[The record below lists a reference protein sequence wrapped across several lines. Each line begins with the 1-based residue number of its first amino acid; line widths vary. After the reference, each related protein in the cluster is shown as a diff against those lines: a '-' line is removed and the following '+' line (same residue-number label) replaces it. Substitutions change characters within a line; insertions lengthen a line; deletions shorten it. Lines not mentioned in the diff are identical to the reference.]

1 MLVDRDHIGF
11 FGKMNSGKSSL
22 MNLLTQQETSIT
34 DSTPG
39 TTADTKIAMQE
50 IHGMG
55 PVKLYDTAGLDE
67 LSDLGAKKKAK
78 VLNALKECDLVILV
92 IDPFT
97 TEFETEQLVLN
108 EARETDK
115 QVLVIYNLFDPAH
128 QQYIER
134 VNEQLPLLKFYP
146 SLAISAV
153 DVKFRQ
159 ELLQFILANFDSKN
173 HKMELLPFVEK
184 DEFYILIIPMDEE
197 TPPGRYL
204 RPQAMAEEYIT
215 RNWAFPVS
223 YRMNLGI
230 ARSEDPKE
238 ERNRFDAFLNSLSRR
253 PKAIITDSQAMDIL
267 SKWAPADMQLTTFSI
282 MMINYVSKGRIQD
295 FYEGIAAMN
304 QLKAGDRVLIAEA
317 CNHSRIKEDIGIVQI
332 PNKIKRNFPGVGID
346 FNFGREFQDNEQLQQ
361 YKLIIHCGG
370 CMISN
375 QKLQARLRDLRSV
388 GVPITNYGVFLSWMQ
403 GTEAL
408 ERVMEPW
415 RE

>member
-1 MLVDRDHIGF
+1 
-11 FGKMNSGKSSL
+11 

-67 LSDLGAKKKAK
+67 LSGLGEKKKAK
-78 VLNALKECDLVILV
+78 VLNALKECDLIVLV
-92 IDPFT
+92 IDPST
-97 TEFETEQLVLN
+97 NNFETEELVLN
-108 EARETDK
+108 EAREADK
-115 QVLVIYNLFDPAH
+115 QLLVVYNLFRPDDK
-128 QQYIER
+128 QYIQQISEK
-134 VNEQLPLLKFYP
+134 LPLLKFYP
-146 SLAISAV
+146 YMAISAI
-153 DVKFRQ
+153 DKTYRQ
-159 ELLQFILANFDSKN
+159 ELLQFILEHFDSRN

-184 DEFYILIIPMDEE
+184 DQFYVLIIPMDEE

-230 ARSEDPKE
+230 ARSEDPAKE
-238 ERNRFDAFLNSLSRR
+238 KDRFSAFLDSLGRR

-267 SKWAPADMQLTTFSI
+267 SKWAPEDMLLTTFSI
-282 MMINYVSKGRIQD
+282 MMINYVSKGRIQE
-295 FYEGIAAMN
+295 FYEGISAMN
-304 QLKAGDRVLIAEA
+304 NLKSGDSVLIAEA

-332 PNKIKRNFPGVGID
+332 PYKIKKNFPGVAID
-346 FNFGREFQDNEQLQQ
+346 FNFGREFQENKTLQQ

-403 GTEAL
+403 GQQAL
-408 ERVMEPW
+408 ERVIEPW
-415 RE
+415 R

>member
-67 LSDLGAKKKAK
+67 LSGLGEKKKSK
-78 VLNALKECDLVILV
+78 VLNALKECDLVILI
-92 IDPFT
+92 IDPST
-97 TEFETEQLVLN
+97 KNFETEELVLN
-108 EARETDK
+108 EARERDK
-115 QVLVIYNLFDPAH
+115 QIMVIYNLFQPEH
-128 QQYIER
+128 QAFI
-134 VNEQLPLLKFYP
+134 QLVEEKIPLIKFCP
-146 SLAISAV
+146 SLAISV
-153 DVKFRQ
+153 IDENNRQ
-159 ELLQFILANFDSKN
+159 TLLQFILDNFDSRN

-184 DEFYILIIPMDEE
+184 DQFYILIIPMDEE

-223 YRMNLGI
+223 YRLNLAV
-230 ARSEDPKE
+230 ARGENPQLEKD
-238 ERNRFDAFLNSLSRR
+238 RFNAFLNSLSRR
-253 PKAIITDSQAMDIL
+253 PKGIITDSQAMDIM
-267 SKWAPADMQLTTFSI
+267 SKWAPSDIKLTTFSI
-282 MMINYVSKGRIQD
+282 MMINYVSKGRIQE
-295 FYEGIAAMN
+295 FYNGIYAMN
-304 QLKAGDRVLIAEA
+304 SLQSGDKVLIAEA

-332 PNKIKRNFPGVGID
+332 PNKIKGINPEVGID
-346 FNFGREFQDNEQLQQ
+346 FNFGREFQDNEELSK

-375 QKLQARLRDLRSV
+375 QKLQARLRELRTV

-403 GTEAL
+403 GQEAL

-415 RE
+415 VG